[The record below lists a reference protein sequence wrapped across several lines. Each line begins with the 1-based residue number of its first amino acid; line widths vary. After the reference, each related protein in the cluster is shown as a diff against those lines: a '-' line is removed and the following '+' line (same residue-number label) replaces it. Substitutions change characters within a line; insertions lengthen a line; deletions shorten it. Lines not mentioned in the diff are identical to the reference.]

1 DFLALKNTLNQ
12 FITHIRFFEFST
24 KDFNDKVRPFKKL
37 LPKTLFEDIVT
48 FYMINVHQSMP
59 PPRNGR
65 IDVDSTIIRS
75 KHASILTNWILRK
88 DVKTKIPKNN
98 KYNFNL
104 IYRGSR
110 DGFDVQIMRKKCNGQ
125 GAYFLIIK
133 INENDA
139 IIGGYNPLKH
149 QQIYTYNIGKGYWAN
164 TTESFIF
171 SIDKKDWKISRV
183 ANADHASYEPFNT
196 FDHALNFGYSD
207 LVING
212 DAGTCNQKYY
222 ESKILDSE
230 KFTIKEMEIFTFKV
244 E

>member
-12 FITHIRFFEFST
+12 FITHIRFFELSS

-48 FYMINVHQSMP
+48 FYMINVQQNMP

-65 IDVDSTIIRS
+65 VDVGSTIIRS
-75 KHASILTNWILRK
+75 KHASILTNWIQRK
-88 DVKTKIPKNN
+88 DAKTKIPNDKF
-98 KYNFNL
+98 NFNL

-125 GAYFLIIK
+125 GAYILIIK

-139 IIGGYNPLKH
+139 IIGGYNPLGYILKRRS
-149 QQIYTYNIGKGYWAN
+149 KGYPYDYWTK
-164 TTESFIF
+164 TTKSFIF

-183 ANADHASYEPFNT
+183 ASADHAIYELYDTCN
-196 FDHALNFGYSD
+196 HALNFGDSD

-212 DAGTCNQKYY
+212 NAGTCNQKYY
-222 ESKILDSE
+222 ESKILNTD
-230 KFTIKEMEIFTFKV
+230 KFTIKEMEMFAFKV